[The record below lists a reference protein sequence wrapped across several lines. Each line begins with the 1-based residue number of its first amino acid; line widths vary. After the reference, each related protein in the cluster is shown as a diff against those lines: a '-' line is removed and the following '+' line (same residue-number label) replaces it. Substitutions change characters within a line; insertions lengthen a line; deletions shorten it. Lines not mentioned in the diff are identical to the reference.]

1 MGFDGFSYDRPPV
14 LLIHGAFAGAWMWEG
29 AFLGSMT
36 EAGLSVSALDR
47 GDVDGRLS
55 GSSPETSY
63 QSIIARAVMRCPIP
77 PILVTHSLGALLAQR
92 LLGRMKISALVMLA
106 PVPPEGMLFETPLLF
121 ATQPALWHGLWN
133 FLNGKRQSAFQS
145 MVDIV
150 FSRQVEATEINRGTA
165 KMVFESP
172 ATVFDAHLPLP
183 VMPAFCVGVPA
194 LVIAGAEDKLIS
206 RLASVRTAL
215 YHGAEYR
222 NEDMLGHF
230 MQIGP
235 GAQRTA
241 DFVVDWLKRT
251 GL

>member
-1 MGFDGFSYDRPPV
+1 MKFNGSSSDWPPV

-29 AFLGSMT
+29 AFLNSMT
-36 EAGLSVSALDR
+36 KAGWSVFAIDR
-47 GDVDGRLS
+47 HGERDGDRDNS
-55 GSSPETSY
+55 GETSY
-63 QSIIARAVMRCPIP
+63 PSIIRRAVEECTIP

-92 LLGRMKISALVMLA
+92 LLGRTRISALVMLA
-106 PVPPEGMLFETPLLF
+106 PVPPEGMLFETPFLF
-121 ATQPALWHGLWN
+121 ATQPSLWHGLGN
-133 FLNGKRQSAFQS
+133 FLNGQRESAFQS
-145 MVDIV
+145 MVDII
-150 FSRQVEATEINRGTA
+150 FSRQVENAELDRQTA

-172 ATVFDAHLPLP
+172 GAVFDAHVPVP

-206 RLASVRTAL
+206 HLASIRTAL

-222 NEDMLGHF
+222 NEDKLGHF

-241 DFVVDWLKRT
+241 DFIIDWLKRK